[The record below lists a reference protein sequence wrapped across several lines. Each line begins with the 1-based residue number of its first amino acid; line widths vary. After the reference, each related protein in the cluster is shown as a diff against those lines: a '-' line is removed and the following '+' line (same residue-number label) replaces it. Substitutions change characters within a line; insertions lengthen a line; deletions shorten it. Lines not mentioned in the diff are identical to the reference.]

1 MLILVKMNGLR
12 TYEFIGARLGPT
24 KNAMMQQCGMA
35 VMVDGNGLDV
45 RHVNKQTAC

>member
-12 TYEFIGARLGPT
+12 TYEVVADE
-24 KNAMMQQCGMA
+24 KCNDVQQCGMA